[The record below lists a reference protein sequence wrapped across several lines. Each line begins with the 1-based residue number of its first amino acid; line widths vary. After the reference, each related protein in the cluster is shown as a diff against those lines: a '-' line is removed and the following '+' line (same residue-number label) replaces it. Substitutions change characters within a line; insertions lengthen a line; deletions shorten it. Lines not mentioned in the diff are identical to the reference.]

1 MYFGPL
7 LLLQDRLEFSTQAT
21 FDLESGKTNNSFII
35 SSEKEVHQKVLFV
48 ERFTFV
54 FGKIER
60 SAVFGWVVTCGA
72 KAGANSVYRLDDE

>member
-7 LLLQDRLEFSTQAT
+7 LLLEDRLEFSTQAT

-35 SSEKEVHQKVLFV
+35 SSEKRSSSESFV
-48 ERFTFV
+48 CGKIHIRFW
-54 FGKIER
+54 KIER